1 MTETKP
7 EKKCKHDGGINI
19 FLEKPMVMCNL
30 CAEHF
35 DTVLDYVNTRLA
47 SQKSEFENEKHE
59 LFAEWARQKIELTER
74 NKNLLAKVLEIIDKA
89 MKFNQKTKDAY
100 LKYGKPMK
108 KADYE
113 MIIWTEIRKRI
124 EAI

>member
-1 MTETKP
+1 MTTE
-7 EKKCKHDGGINI
+7 EKKCS
-19 FLEKPMVMCNL
+19 MRW
-30 CAEHF
+30 
-35 DTVLDYVNTRLA
+35 LDDEGKEIDRMI
-47 SQKSEFENEKHE
+47 SK
-59 LFAEWARQKIELTER
+59 
-74 NKNLLAKVLEIIDKA
+74 AKVLEIIDKA

-124 EAI
+124 SEELK